1 MPPISA
7 IYFCPMRFLFPFLL
21 LLALPAGAQ
30 VQNWNPEPYAENGGI
45 RFNDDLDFFLN
56 GYTKEEI
63 KTMRKEVSM
72 TRMHFNK
79 WIRATVKDIQAY
91 SEGGNM
97 VARTHD
103 FTLPDARTGKPYRL
117 ADHQGKLR
125 AFMFGSISNPPARA
139 QLPFWDELSAKYDT
153 SKVELFVI
161 YGKELHPG
169 DKKNFSKYPVPATM
183 EQKMSYAK
191 DFAKLTKLPVL
202 VDGLDN
208 KVLTAYGK
216 VPNGAFVIDEEGRLI
231 FRGTWADSRKI
242 EQILDTV
249 LKWEAD
255 GRPRLKS
262 RPN

>member
-1 MPPISA
+1 
-7 IYFCPMRFLFPFLL
+7 MRFLFPILL
-21 LLALPAGAQ
+21 LLALPASAQ
-30 VQNWNPEPYAENGGI
+30 VQNWDPAPYAEKGGI

-56 GYTKEEI
+56 GYTKDEI
-63 KTMRKEVSM
+63 KAMRQEVNIW
-72 TRMHFNK
+72 RMNFDK
-79 WIRATVKDIQAY
+79 MIRATIADIQAY

-97 VARTHD
+97 VPGTHD
-103 FTLPDARTGKPYRL
+103 FTLPDARTGQPYHL
-117 ADHQGKLR
+117 AAHKGKLR

-139 QLPFWDELSAKYDT
+139 QLPFWDKLQAKYDT
-153 SKVELFVI
+153 SKMELFVI

-183 EQKMSYAK
+183 EQKMGYAE
-191 DFAKLTKLPVL
+191 DFAQLTRLPVL

-208 KVLTAYGK
+208 KVFTAYGK
-216 VPNGAFVIDEEGRLI
+216 VPNGACVIDESGRLI

-255 GRPRLKS
+255 GRPKLR
-262 RPN
+262 NNAN